1 MDRRRI
7 KHKNTIRIK
16 GKRNVKKKSHLIDL
30 HMYGIFD
37 VKKNTIVKISL
48 DPTEIQMEI
57 ALSGG
62 WKENLVGCE
71 FDIRLA
77 L

>member
-1 MDRRRI
+1 M
-7 KHKNTIRIK
+7 K
-16 GKRNVKKKSHLIDL
+16 KKKSAKRKSRMIDL

-37 VKKNTIVKISL
+37 AKKNTITKISL

-62 WKENLVGCE
+62 LNEDLVECE
-71 FDIRLA
+71 FNIRLA
-77 L
+77 I

>member
-1 MDRRRI
+1 M
-7 KHKNTIRIK
+7 KK
-16 GKRNVKKKSHLIDL
+16 GKRSTKQKPKLIDL

-48 DPTEIQMEI
+48 DPSEIQMEV

-62 WKENLVGCE
+62 LKENFVECE
-71 FDIRLA
+71 FDVKLA

>member
-1 MDRRRI
+1 M
-7 KHKNTIRIK
+7 
-16 GKRNVKKKSHLIDL
+16 KRKKIAKKKSHLIDL

-37 VKKNTIVKISL
+37 VKRNTIIKISL

-62 WKENLVGCE
+62 LNENLTECE
-71 FDIRLA
+71 FNVKLA
-77 L
+77 I